1 MSAPAAVR
9 PQPGPGAARRE
20 VVRSVAARHLGRRRR
35 WGRIATAVCAAT
47 VCLALA
53 PLVSLVAYIVDRGGR
68 VLSPGFLV
76 HTPKP
81 IFLCLAHSASTCPGS
96 GIGNA
101 IVGTVI
107 IVGLAMV
114 MAVPVGLATSLF
126 VVEGPSKLSAAI
138 RFAADVLSGT
148 PSIAIGVFAYAVIV
162 LSVGYS
168 GLAGSFALAVLM
180 LPIMVRA
187 DEEAMAGV
195 PVDLW
200 EAGLA
205 LGPRRGRVVR
215 SVVLRSALPGI
226 VTGNLLAMAR
236 AVGETA
242 PLIFTIFGSQFYALR
257 PTAPMAAMPLTI
269 YGDATEPFK
278 SAQATAWG
286 TALVLL
292 ALVVVVSMIARGAA
306 SFLTRKAR

>member
-1 MSAPAAVR
+1 MSAPAASVTLSGPQLSQRELVR
-9 PQPGPGAARRE
+9 ATAERRI
-20 VVRSVAARHLGRRRR
+20 GRRRVR
-35 WGRIATAVCAAT
+35 SRLATAACAVT
-47 VCLALA
+47 VCLSLA
-53 PLVSLVAYIVDRGGR
+53 PLVSLIAYIIDRGAR
-68 VLSPGFLV
+68 TLSLGFLV

-81 IFLCLAHSASTCPGS
+81 IFVPGN

-101 IVGTVI
+101 IVGTLI
-107 IVGLAMV
+107 IVGLAMA
-114 MAVPVGLATSLF
+114 MAVPVGLAASLF
-126 VVEGPSKLSAAI
+126 VMEGPRRLSGTI

-162 LSVGYS
+162 LTIGYS

-187 DEEAMAGV
+187 DEEAMAAV
-195 PVDLW
+195 PAELW

-205 LGPRRGRVVR
+205 LGTRRGRIVR

-236 AVGETA
+236 AIGETA

-257 PTAPMAAMPLTI
+257 PTAPMSAMPLVI
-269 YGDATEPFK
+269 YTDATEPFK

-292 ALVVVVSMIARGAA
+292 VLVVVVSVAARAVAA
-306 SFLTRKAR
+306 VMTRKAR